1 MNQPRRPSIPRRLF
15 DFLRLRLWYW
25 LVPLL
30 LILLLCWVLVLLARE
45 AGDSR
50 LYPLG

>member
-1 MNQPRRPSIPRRLF
+1 MKNPAKPALPKRLF
-15 DFLRLRLWYW
+15 AFLSQHLWYW

-30 LILLLCWVLVLLARE
+30 LILLLCWVLVYLARE